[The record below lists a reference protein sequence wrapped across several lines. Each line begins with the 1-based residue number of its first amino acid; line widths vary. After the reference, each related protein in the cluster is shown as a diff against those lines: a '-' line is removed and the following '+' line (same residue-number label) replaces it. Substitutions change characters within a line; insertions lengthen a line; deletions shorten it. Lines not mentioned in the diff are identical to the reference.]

1 MALVAVPV
9 STMSPMALTLWVTQV
24 ARVIIVAL
32 VAVSVNVGL
41 DTPCSICDTS
51 HY

>member
-1 MALVAVPV
+1 
-9 STMSPMALTLWVTQV
+9 MALTLWVAQVAQV

-41 DTPCSICDTS
+41 DTPCCICDTS